1 MQGETDKQHDYCERC
16 VNGLCPASQFIEK
29 YVTTRWFQSVSL
41 SITML

>member
-29 YVTTRWFQSVSL
+29 YVTTR
-41 SITML
+41 